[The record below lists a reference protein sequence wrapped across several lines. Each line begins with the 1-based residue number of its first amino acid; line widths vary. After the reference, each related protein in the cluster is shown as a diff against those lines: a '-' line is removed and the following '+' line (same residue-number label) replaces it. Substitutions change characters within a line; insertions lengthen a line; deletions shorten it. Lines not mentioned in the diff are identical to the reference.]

1 MIRTAFTKPESQ
13 TQQEAQQSVTIV
25 RRILA
30 QYDLSIEEWLDI
42 LFETGCQFVE
52 NRHCNPAYRKELL
65 QNEHRNFSANW
76 MNSYIQ
82 DDVVLLSDPVLFAGD
97 YRELK
102 QQMAN
107 PYK

>member
-1 MIRTAFTKPESQ
+1 MIRTAFIKPESH
-13 TQQEAQQSVTIV
+13 TQQEAQQSVTVV
-25 RRILA
+25 RRILL
-30 QYDLSIEEWLDI
+30 QYDLAIEDWLEV

-65 QNEHRNFSANW
+65 QNEHRNFWANW
-76 MNSYIQ
+76 MNSFIQ
-82 DDVVLLSDPVLFAGD
+82 DDAVLLSDPELFSGD
-97 YRELK
+97 YRALK